1 MKEQYKIPLI
11 LFLFGMVITI
21 IGSLFKIMHWPYSN
35 LLLIF
40 GMISEILAIFIV
52 IRIILKFKK
61 Q

>member
-1 MKEQYKIPLI
+1 MKEQYKIPLV
-11 LFLFGMVITI
+11 LFLFGMIITI

-52 IRIILKFKK
+52 IRIILKLKK
-61 Q
+61 

>member
-1 MKEQYKIPLI
+1 MKEQYKIPLV

-21 IGSLFKIMHWPYSN
+21 IGSLFKIMHWSYSN

-52 IRIILKFKK
+52 IRIILKLKK
-61 Q
+61 

>member
-52 IRIILKFKK
+52 IRIILKPKK
-61 Q
+61 

>member
-1 MKEQYKIPLI
+1 MKEQYKIPLV

-52 IRIILKFKK
+52 IRIILKPKK
-61 Q
+61 

>member
-1 MKEQYKIPLI
+1 MKEQYKIPLV

-52 IRIILKFKK
+52 IRIILKLKK
-61 Q
+61 

>member
-21 IGSLFKIMHWPYSN
+21 IGSLFKIMYWPYNN

-40 GMISEILAIFIV
+40 GMISEILAIFMV
-52 IRIILKFKK
+52 IRIILKLKK